1 MIKKKKLTPWKPKK
15 KPLKLEMFKKDGE
28 GDIKLISKQDVV
40 DLCKWKHYR
49 FGFSGMS
56 NYGRIKSLLAELG
69 FNEEEIKLCLHP

>member
-1 MIKKKKLTPWKPKK
+1 MTTIKIVKKKSLCHKMAKKLGIIR
-15 KPLKLEMFKKDGE
+15 E
-28 GDIKLISKQDVV
+28 ISKQDVI